1 MYHKKNKNKNS
12 DPPNLTPR
20 ALRRLSM
27 QKKKRYGTAHMYH
40 SSGDDVF
47 GGKWDPPPLTP
58 RALHRLLMRKNH
70 VPEVLQG
77 TLLKL
82 GTFFFPSLYC
92 TFFFC
97 YAQEPR
103 A

>member
-1 MYHKKNKNKNS
+1 
-12 DPPNLTPR
+12 
-20 ALRRLSM
+20 
-27 QKKKRYGTAHMYH
+27 MYH

-82 GTFFFPSLYC
+82 GTFFFSTAQFFMLYWYKS
-92 TFFFC
+92 TITD
-97 YAQEPR
+97 AQNVRLVLR
-103 A
+103 ALLVQKYKH